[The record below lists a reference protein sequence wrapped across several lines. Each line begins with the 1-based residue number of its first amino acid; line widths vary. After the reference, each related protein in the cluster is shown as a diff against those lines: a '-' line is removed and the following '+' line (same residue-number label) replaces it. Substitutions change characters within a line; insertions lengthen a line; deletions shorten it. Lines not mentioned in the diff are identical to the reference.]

1 MEGLLTNRNSNGSAS
16 SKGPLV
22 NAMEGLLTPQDRNG
36 TAAIIAAAG
45 GGDVNAANNTAIQ
58 QILSAFAAG
67 YNNAKLSPRSAPSAD
82 VVYPAPAVPAAGT
95 TASSPSPSPSL
106 SGVLEAYL
114 ATLGADLKNASSSS
128 RPLVNAISDAFS
140 SGYGSA
146 TNSTK
151 TLAATLGDFVQSFLG
166 NKTAAIS

>member
-45 GGDVNAANNTAIQ
+45 GNVNAANNTAIQ

-67 YNNAKLSPRSAPSAD
+67 YNNAKLSSRSAPSAD
-82 VVYPAPAVPAAGT
+82 VVDPAPAAPAAGT

-166 NKTAAIS
+166 NKTAASS